1 MRKSSKDKSHNKI
14 VTSLGERIK
23 ALRLEREM
31 TQMDLAVIINIEP
44 STIRR
49 YEKGKV
55 EMRFTMLIEFA
66 KAFDVSV
73 DELLSFEN

>member
-1 MRKSSKDKSHNKI
+1 MRKSSKDNSHDKV

-31 TQMDLAVIINIEP
+31 SQMDLAVIINSEP
-44 STIRR
+44 SAIRR
-49 YEKGKV
+49 YEKGRV
-55 EMRFTMLIEFA
+55 EMGFTMLIEFA

-73 DELLSFEN
+73 DELLSFDK